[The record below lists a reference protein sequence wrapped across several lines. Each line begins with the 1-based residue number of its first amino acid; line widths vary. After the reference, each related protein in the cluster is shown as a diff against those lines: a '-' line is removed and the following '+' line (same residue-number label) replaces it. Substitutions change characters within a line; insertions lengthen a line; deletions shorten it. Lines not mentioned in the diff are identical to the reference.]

1 METPTNTNAARTQ
14 SDRWA
19 RLGDWHAPPDAG
31 LRRIGTAFVVSLV
44 IMIPLGTMGAGAWYA
59 EWSEEEAVRRNA
71 AEAAL
76 AYERI
81 VAAPPMSMLP
91 VDTATRGR
99 DVFVTTCAA
108 CHGPDGRGIPTLG
121 KTLVESDYVAG
132 HPDDWMVMFLRE
144 GRPNAVPTGMPPKGG
159 REDLTDA
166 DLRAVTT
173 YLRGL
178 QDPRRLPELPTM
190 VMTTTPTAAA
200 EAEAALTASGG
211 DEELAGYIASGTKL
225 FAQTCIAC
233 HGAGGVGMAGKG
245 KTLINNTFVNGLD
258 DDGLLAFIQKGRDP
272 GDPLNTTGVA
282 MPPKGG
288 NPALSEDDLLD
299 IISYL
304 RTLQPSE
311 AAALST
317 TE

>member
-1 METPTNTNAARTQ
+1 MNAPTNTNAARTI
-14 SDRWA
+14 SNRWS
-19 RLGDWHAPPDAG
+19 RLGDWHTPPDAG
-31 LRRIGTAFVVSLV
+31 LRRIGTALAVAIT
-44 IMIPLGTMGAGAWYA
+44 IMIPIGAMGAGAWYA
-59 EWSEEEAVRRNA
+59 EWSEEAAVRRAA

-81 VAAPPMSMLP
+81 AVAPPMPLLP
-91 VDTATRGR
+91 VDMATRGR

-108 CHGPDGRGIPTLG
+108 CHGPEGRGIPSLG
-121 KTLVESDYVAG
+121 KTLVESDYVAV

-144 GRPNAVPTGMPPKGG
+144 GRPDAKPTGMPPKGG

-166 DLRAVTT
+166 DLRDVVA

-178 QDPRRLPELPTM
+178 QDPRRLPELPAM
-190 VMTTTPTAAA
+190 VMTTTPTT
-200 EAEAALTASGG
+200 EAEAQAALVAAGG

-233 HGAGGVGMAGKG
+233 HGPGGVGMAGKG
-245 KTLINNTFVNGLD
+245 KPLINSAFVQDRD
-258 DDGLLAFIQKGRDP
+258 DDGLLAFILKGRDP

-304 RTLQPSE
+304 RTLQPTE
-311 AAALST
+311 AAALT
-317 TE
+317 TNK